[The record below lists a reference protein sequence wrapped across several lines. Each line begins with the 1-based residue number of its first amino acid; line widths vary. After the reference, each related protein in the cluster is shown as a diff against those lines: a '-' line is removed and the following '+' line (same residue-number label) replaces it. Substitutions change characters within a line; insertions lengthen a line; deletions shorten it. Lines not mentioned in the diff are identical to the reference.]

1 MQVKRYEVAAMNEA
15 LVKIKNDLG
24 PDAVILSARKIKKGR
39 QDAFEIM
46 AACDENSLAPQ
57 KASQRTVQT
66 STTTSLERSDELIA
80 LFRSELA
87 QIRKSIEALQRQS
100 LLGRE
105 LAEMKETMNSFFDV
119 VGMRK
124 GRAPQDLNS
133 RIYLQLLGS
142 GFSRGSACRIV
153 DAVNQQAAHPGCI
166 SETEAFDLAEKYVGA
181 SLPVLNK
188 KGGGERIKMFIGPT
202 GVGKTTTLAK
212 LAARYSIMNKKKV
225 GLITTD
231 NFRIAAAEQLETY
244 AKIMGLRMEKAST
257 RETFEKAVK
266 SFSDRDVILVDTPG
280 RARPDDGYL
289 NQIEFTLPDQAVET
303 NLLINATGSDDHLE
317 NIVSAYSRF
326 QISNLIITKID
337 ESGRFG
343 MLYDVIA
350 KTNKPVT
357 YLTCGQNVPQDIEEV
372 TPARMA
378 HLMIGSAAYESGRLV
393 EQSGKRMQGVI

>member
-15 LVKIKNDLG
+15 LIKIKNDLG
-24 PDAVILSARKIKKGR
+24 PDAVILSARKIKNGR
-39 QDAFEIM
+39 LDVFEVM
-46 AACDENSLAPQ
+46 AARDEDPSAAQ
-57 KASQRTVQT
+57 KLSDRTAQPSPVSGIQRQED
-66 STTTSLERSDELIA
+66 LFA
-80 LFRSELA
+80 LFRRELA
-87 QIRKSIEALQRQS
+87 EIRKSIEALQRQS

-124 GRAPQDLNS
+124 GRTPQDLNS
-133 RIYLQLLGS
+133 KIYLHLLGS
-142 GFSRGSACRIV
+142 GFSRASACRIV
-153 DAVNQQAAHPGCI
+153 DAVNQKAAHPACMG
-166 SETEAFDLAEKYVGA
+166 EKEAFDLVEKYVGY

-188 KGGGERIKMFIGPT
+188 NGAGERIKMFIGPT

-257 RETFEKAVK
+257 RETFEKAIK
-266 SFSDRDVILVDTPG
+266 SFADKDVILVDTPG

-289 NQIEFTLPDQAVET
+289 NQIEFSLPDQALET
-303 NLLINATGSDDHLE
+303 NLLINATGSQEHLE

-326 QISNLIITKID
+326 QVRNLIITKID
-337 ESGRFG
+337 ESGKFG

-357 YLTCGQNVPQDIEEV
+357 YVTCGQNVPQDIEEV

-378 HLMIGSAAYESGRLV
+378 HLMIGSPAYESDKPI
-393 EQSGKRMQGVI
+393 EQTGKRM